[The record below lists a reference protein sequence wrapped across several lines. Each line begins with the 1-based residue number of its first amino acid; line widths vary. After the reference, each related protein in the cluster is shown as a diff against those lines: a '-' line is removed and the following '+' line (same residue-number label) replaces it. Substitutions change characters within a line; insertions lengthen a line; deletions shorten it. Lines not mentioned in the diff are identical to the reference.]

1 MVGLPRHEQHG
12 VVDQR
17 ITQIVAA
24 LSYYDLFQVNLMLI
38 PSILVEYEVRIE
50 EVSAVIIELESEI
63 QSA

>member
-1 MVGLPRHEQHG
+1 
-12 VVDQR
+12 
-17 ITQIVAA
+17 
-24 LSYYDLFQVNLMLI
+24 MLI